1 MNKVNINLFHGR
13 NTVDEELEDWGFEGP
28 ILKDVGFAWTYG
40 QLKIFNVNYDG
51 SFGDMIFLP
60 VVEGM
65 VKLGGKYYGDFEIL
79 TSDDEA
85 IVRDADRERL
95 TFLQLKAIVEA
106 ETPEPELKPVFINGH
121 IVDAKAPIS
130 MGDVIIRRSN
140 NEITIAN
147 DEWDEDLHD
156 DWIKII
162 SEIPKD
168 KYDALYKELFG

>member
-28 ILKDVGFAWTYG
+28 ILKDVGFAFTYG
-40 QLKIFNVNYDG
+40 LLKIFNVNYDG

-106 ETPEPELKPVFINGH
+106 ETPEPKKPTLKW
-121 IVDAKAPIS
+121 S
-130 MGDVIIRRSN
+130 
-140 NEITIAN
+140 
-147 DEWDEDLHD
+147 DED
-156 DWIKII
+156 IVRFGEEYRIAY
-162 SEIPKD
+162 E
-168 KYDALYKELFG
+168 KEHVGSAVAFLDTFS